1 MRKIAAG
8 AISAV
13 LTVFVGGLPAAAQ
26 TQTYLDRDGGP
37 GTAIQSVTVE
47 NGSQALRV
55 TMKHKR
61 VLHKEVVWIDTRASD
76 PGPEYR
82 VSFLANSDSLS
93 FRRVESFQTGAGKP
107 WACSNA
113 EAHSDNFAPGANFWI
128 KIPQG
133 CLNGPGKVRVQ
144 TRSSNANDV
153 RDMAPNKGKYGP
165 AWFTPWVP
173 QG

>member
-61 VLHKEVVWIDTRASD
+61 VLHKDVVWIDTRASD

-113 EAHSDNFAPGANFWI
+113 EAHSNNSAPGARSWI
-128 KIPQG
+128 NIPQG
-133 CLNGPGKVRVQ
+133 CLSGPGRVRVQ
-144 TRSSNANDV
+144 TKSTNHKGV
-153 RDMAPNKGKYGP
+153 VDMAPNKGKYGP